1 LPNSQPSDQFE
12 LNAILY
18 NGSTERKRKIIA
30 LSTLNWSLAELQG
43 IVIQRFALSSDPSK
57 IQIRIYDKK
66 KDLMSDIDSTDDLGY
81 LPLSSDL
88 VIHVIQLEE

>member
-1 LPNSQPSDQFE
+1 M
-12 LNAILY
+12 
-18 NGSTERKRKIIA
+18 T
-30 LSTLNWSLAELQG
+30 
-43 IVIQRFALSSDPSK
+43 
-57 IQIRIYDKK
+57 KK